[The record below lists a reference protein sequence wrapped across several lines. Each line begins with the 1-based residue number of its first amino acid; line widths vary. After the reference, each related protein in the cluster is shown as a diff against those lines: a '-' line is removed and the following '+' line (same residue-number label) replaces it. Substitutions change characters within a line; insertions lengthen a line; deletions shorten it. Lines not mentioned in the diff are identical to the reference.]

1 MITFKIKFQM
11 KYLSSSTEDLIYLFN
26 SEKETA
32 IYLSQLQPL
41 SLEVRKFLNQIDY
54 DM

>member
-1 MITFKIKFQM
+1 MFKIKFQM
-11 KYLSSSTEDLIYLFN
+11 YISLSTEDLIHLFN

-32 IYLSQLQPL
+32 KYLTQLQPL
-41 SLEVRKFLNQIDY
+41 SLEVRTFLNQIDY